1 MAVKLTYAKY
11 PSFSRNLSFGHFWR
25 IANTVPS
32 KGKSTILALFNVPK
46 KLSSVADKTK
56 LFAQIFYKES
66 SFMT

>member
-1 MAVKLTYAKY
+1 MAVKLVYVKY
-11 PSFSRNLSFGHFWR
+11 PSFSRNLPFGYFWR

-32 KGKSTILALFNVPK
+32 KGKSAIHALFNVPK

-56 LFAQIFYKES
+56 RFAQIFYKES